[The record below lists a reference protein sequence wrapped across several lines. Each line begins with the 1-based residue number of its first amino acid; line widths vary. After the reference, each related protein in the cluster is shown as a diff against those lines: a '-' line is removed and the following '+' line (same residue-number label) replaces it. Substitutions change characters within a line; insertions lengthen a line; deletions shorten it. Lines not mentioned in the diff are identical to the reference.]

1 VATLDPGA
9 YDALTFDCFGTLVD
23 WETGLSRA
31 LRTALP
37 GSDASDDELLE
48 RYADH
53 ESAAERPP
61 YRPYRVVMA
70 TAARGV
76 AADLGQPLEDEGASV
91 AASLPSWPPFP
102 DSGAALRRLQ
112 RRYRLSPITNCDTE
126 LFLQAAAGLGV
137 QFDWMVTAEMAEAYK
152 PDHRVF
158 ELAFETIPVPRSR
171 ILHVAQSL
179 YHDHVPARELGLD
192 SVWIDR
198 RHGRAGR
205 GATPAVADV
214 SPLATFPDMAGF
226 AAAMVQDD

>member
-1 VATLDPGA
+1 MTTRW
-9 YDALTFDCFGTLVD
+9 LTFDCFGTLVD

-91 AASLPSWPPFP
+91 AASLPSSS
-102 DSGAALRRLQ
+102 SG
-112 RRYRLSPITNCDTE
+112 C
-126 LFLQAAAGLGV
+126 
-137 QFDWMVTAEMAEAYK
+137 
-152 PDHRVF
+152 
-158 ELAFETIPVPRSR
+158 PRS
-171 ILHVAQSL
+171 A
-179 YHDHVPARELGLD
+179 
-192 SVWIDR
+192 
-198 RHGRAGR
+198 
-205 GATPAVADV
+205 ATPRAAVAI
-214 SPLATFPDMAGF
+214 TTR
-226 AAAMVQDD
+226 